1 MPLKLLSEQSGEIY
15 LSAISP
21 TSLWEYKL
29 PDTLCLVASGPYG
42 QFLLQEMTGT
52 GYSLWYNTY
61 QAQQQDTILLSGF
74 PDQLRIPFM
83 LRCGFPYSA
92 GGLEDWNF
100 YERSYHIYYT
110 PDPLT
115 RLRVEKDIVYS
126 TVELFLPRE
135 RLEPLAAYYP
145 ALATLLRRMAAGE
158 AATLG
163 PGPLV
168 ASPPMVAILNSILSN
183 RYTGPLRQ
191 WYLDLKVGELLL
203 LAIQRATH
211 VEPPPPVKL
220 SAEEVSNIYEVRSL
234 LLKQLDRSFSI
245 DLLARKKGLTAH
257 KLKRGFQKIYG
268 TGIFDFLLEARM
280 ERAGALL
287 LETHIPV
294 EQVARLTGY
303 HNLANFSVVFKKFY
317 GYSPRY
323 FRGK

>member
-1 MPLKLLSEQSGEIY
+1 MPLKLLSGQSGEIH

-29 PDTLCLVASGPYG
+29 PDTLCLVASGPFG

-52 GYSLWYNTY
+52 GYTLWYNTY
-61 QAQQQDTILLSGF
+61 QVNQRDTILLTNDQSRIRILFMIKSGLGY
-74 PDQLRIPFM
+74 Q
-83 LRCGFPYSA
+83 A
-92 GGLEDWNF
+92 GGLNSWDFNEQ
-100 YERSYHIYYT
+100 SYHIFYT
-110 PDPLT
+110 PDHCT

-126 TVELFLPRE
+126 TVELYLQRE
-135 RLEPLAAYYP
+135 LLEPLAPFYP
-145 ALATLLRRMAAGE
+145 ALAAFLQQVQEERPASF
-158 AATLG
+158 G

-168 ASPPMVAILNSILSN
+168 ASPDMVTILRNILGN

-191 WYLDLKVGELLL
+191 WYLDLKTGELLL
-203 LAIQRATH
+203 LALHHAANAREA
-211 VEPPPPVKL
+211 VPMKL
-220 SAEEVSNIYEVRSL
+220 TAEEVGNIYEVRSL

-245 DLLARKKGLTAH
+245 EQLARRKGLTMH

-268 TGIFDFLLEARM
+268 TGVFEFLLDARM

-303 HNLANFSVVFKKFY
+303 KNLANFSVVFKKYY
-317 GYSPRY
+317 GYPPRY